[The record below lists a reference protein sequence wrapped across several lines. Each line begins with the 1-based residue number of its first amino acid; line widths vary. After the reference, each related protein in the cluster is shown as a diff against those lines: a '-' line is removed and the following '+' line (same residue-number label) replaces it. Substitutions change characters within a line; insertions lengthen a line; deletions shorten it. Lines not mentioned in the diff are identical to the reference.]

1 MALIFYIFY
10 FFFFFSSIF
19 QQGCTSD
26 FRFWFSLQKPE
37 LVKKYLG
44 DNRTRTPQK
53 KSPHGRAPL
62 ASPSDLFCLSHCVHS
77 TFHLS
82 LILGGGWVFVALR
95 TGGWSST
102 CCQYDLADA
111 TLLRPIRNDD
121 DPPPPSSATDPP
133 LPLSK
138 AISQAVLCD
147 KQIKFTAWQPPP
159 MKWQNGGIRHI
170 SFLLEIQR
178 DASSWCDNCKAAS
191 AACRRLEPVEMDS
204 WFGRLLV

>member
-1 MALIFYIFY
+1 MAFIFNLYIY
-10 FFFFFSSIF
+10 LFFLLSFNK
-19 QQGCTSD
+19 GCTSD
-26 FRFWFSLQKPE
+26 FRFWFSLQKLE

-44 DNRTRTPQK
+44 DNRTRTPQR
-53 KSPHGRAPL
+53 KSPPL
-62 ASPSDLFCLSHCVHS
+62 ASPSDLFCLSHCAHYS

-82 LILGGGWVFVALR
+82 LILGGGWVFVALC

-102 CCQYDLADA
+102 CCQNDSADV

-191 AACRRLEPVEMDS
+191 AARRRLEPVEMDS